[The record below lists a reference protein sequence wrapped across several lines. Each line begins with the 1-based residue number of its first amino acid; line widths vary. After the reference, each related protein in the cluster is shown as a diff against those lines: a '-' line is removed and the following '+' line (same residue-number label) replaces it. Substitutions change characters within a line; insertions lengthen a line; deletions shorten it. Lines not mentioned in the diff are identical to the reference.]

1 MPKEITENMIPTG
14 LPPLDEIMK
23 GWHLSDLIVISS
35 RWRRGGRTILAMT
48 IARNLTID
56 YHIPVAYFSLKLSN
70 VQFVNRLLAMESGCA
85 LSELNNYIEDKEL
98 AKRIDAAADKLID
111 IPLYVDDTP
120 DLSIFDFKS
129 KLKELVEEHGIK
141 LAIIDYVQLMHG
153 HEDAGGWEQMWEK
166 IIKELKDA
174 ASELGVAIIAL
185 DKMNRSIFKDDVR
198 DAKKVTGA
206 EKYADVLLVYQPD
219 ESKRWKDIE
228 WSAKIYVMKNNRGQL
243 GDCVVKV
250 KKGIYIYD
258 SSKNNDYV
266 AG

>member
-1 MPKEITENMIPTG
+1 M
-14 LPPLDEIMK
+14 
-23 GWHLSDLIVISS
+23 S
-35 RWRRGGRTILAMT
+35 
-48 IARNLTID
+48 
-56 YHIPVAYFSLKLSN
+56 F
-70 VQFVNRLLAMESGCA
+70 
-85 LSELNNYIEDKEL
+85 
-98 AKRIDAAADKLID
+98 
-111 IPLYVDDTP
+111 
-120 DLSIFDFKS
+120 FDFKS
-129 KLKELVEEHGIK
+129 KLKRLVEENEIK
-141 LAIIDYVQLMHG
+141 LVIIDFVQLMHG
-153 HEDAGGWEQMWEK
+153 YEDAGYRERLEE
-166 IIKELKDA
+166 IIKKLKDA
-174 ASELGVAIIAL
+174 ASELGVAIIVL
-185 DKMNRSIFKDDVR
+185 DKMSWAVDDVR